1 MPSFNA
7 KVIAMSDVR
16 VPIEKEYD
24 NPKRRPGGGNFK
36 DLLASGGCL
45 PAVGANPHSLMSSFV
60 DEAFEDGKLDDNEL
74 AGMKVL
80 ASMAPAGRPAAP
92 PDKTPCEDQT
102 ATSPATS
109 PPAGECEPAHFK
121 GEVAKALDRSK
132 DWDSGEQM
140 AADTAKRLVSASSE
154 QQMAFLDE
162 LWALMCDDDID
173 ESSEREG
180 SQLDA
185 FVDGLFASGSSPT
198 DDPWPGGVNSG
209 RDNVIREFL
218 CKAMRDNKMSEQE
231 LAGLRALINGSPT
244 EQPTRPDHPRE
255 DRPEPRPVIDRSTT
269 QQQRVEA
276 NMDWL
281 VRIGAISIDMGERIK
296 ANPMYRR

>member
-1 MPSFNA
+1 VPSFNA

-36 DLLASGGCL
+36 DLLASGSCL
-45 PAVGANPHSLMSSFV
+45 PAVAANPHSLMSSFI

-80 ASMAPAGRPAAP
+80 AAAERPAAP
-92 PDKTPCEDQT
+92 PGKMPCEDQT
-102 ATSPATS
+102 PTSPATS
-109 PPAGECEPAHFK
+109 PPAGECEPAHFNS
-121 GEVAKALDRSK
+121 EVAKALDKSK

-140 AADTAKRLVSASSE
+140 AADTAQRLMYASNE

-173 ESSEREG
+173 QSGEGEG

-185 FVDGLFASGSSPT
+185 FVDGLFSAGPSPT
-198 DDPWPGGVNSG
+198 DAPRPSSGNSG

-218 CKAMRDNKMSEQE
+218 CQAMRDNKLSEQE

-244 EQPTRPDHPRE
+244 AQPTRPDHPRE

-269 QQQRVEA
+269 QQQRVDA

-296 ANPMYRR
+296 ANPMYRS